1 MSQNDSSHSTPDT
14 SSESSAQTP
23 LEVAEKR
30 RRDAQAALTPLQQE
44 NARLKAELAATNT
57 PPTTDISPEVK
68 AELDDLKFSDPDA
81 WRVKMNEIEQS
92 SSEAYTKQV
101 DANTR
106 QEMALLE
113 KEQFFQSNPGLD
125 PELVRSVIP
134 DAIKTRYEN
143 GELSYGQV
151 LEIGKKLVDGA
162 PVASVL
168 APSTPDMGGTSGSSS
183 PTDTAKKQQVKQDWE
198 KALV

>member
-1 MSQNDSSHSTPDT
+1 MSKDSLHSTPDT
-14 SSESSAQTP
+14 SSESSALTP

-57 PPTTDISPEVK
+57 QPTTVVTPEVQ

-81 WRVKMNEIEQS
+81 WRVKMNEIDQS
-92 SSEAYTKQV
+92 TTEAHTKQV
-101 DANTR
+101 DAETR
-106 QEMALLE
+106 RELAILE
-113 KEQFFQSNPGLD
+113 KEQFFQNNPGLNPD
-125 PELVRSVIP
+125 LVRDVIP
-134 DAIKTRYEN
+134 DAIKSRYEA
-143 GELSYGQV
+143 GEISFSQV

-168 APSTPDMGGTSGSSS
+168 APSTPDMGGTSGSST
-183 PTDTAKKQQVKQDWE
+183 PTDTAKKKQVKQDWE